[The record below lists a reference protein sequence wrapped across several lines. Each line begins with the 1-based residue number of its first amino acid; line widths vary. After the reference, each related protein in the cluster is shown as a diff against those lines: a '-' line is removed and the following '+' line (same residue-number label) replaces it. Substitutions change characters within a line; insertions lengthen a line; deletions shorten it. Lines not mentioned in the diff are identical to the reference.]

1 MIDGGMAELTDRFE
15 LPRCWLVCCPI
26 SGRNRSEQGTWA
38 VFSVR
43 PFLSHATIN
52 KMKIWKPGKTW
63 LMAAGWTS
71 CFHDGKPLAFFC

>member
-1 MIDGGMAELTDRFE
+1 VLY
-15 LPRCWLVCCPI
+15 
-26 SGRNRSEQGTWA
+26 Q
-38 VFSVR
+38 
-43 PFLSHATIN
+43 LSHATIN